1 MAAAEQIPLQSMIV
15 DGGGDGGGGGF
26 FLACEDS
33 GGRFDDL
40 FPSCAFFS
48 SSFLS

>member
-26 FLACEDS
+26 FLACEDFGKCS
-33 GGRFDDL
+33 TIH
-40 FPSCAFFS
+40 FPAA
-48 SSFLS
+48 L